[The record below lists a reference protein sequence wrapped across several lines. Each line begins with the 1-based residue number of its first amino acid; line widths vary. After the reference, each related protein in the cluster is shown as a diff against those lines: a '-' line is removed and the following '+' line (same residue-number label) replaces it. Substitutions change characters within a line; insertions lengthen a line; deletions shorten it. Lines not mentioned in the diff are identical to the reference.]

1 MCKQCDLVLKINIEI
16 FCYINYQL
24 KYGQHAGYFLEQ
36 KNENLPLF
44 TLYLCIFSHISQSFD
59 VFSS

>member
-24 KYGQHAGYFLEQ
+24 KYGQHAGYF
-36 KNENLPLF
+36 
-44 TLYLCIFSHISQSFD
+44 
-59 VFSS
+59 